1 VLSEGLVDAHVA
13 LVIHEPEGDFGD
25 AGGPFFDLDAVELID
40 VDAREAVDFVEGH
53 VLLALVDLFEEIE
66 FEETELAVGDDEEV
80 AAAACGIEEL

>member
-1 VLSEGLVDAHVA
+1 MSQR
-13 LVIHEPEGDFGD
+13 
-25 AGGPFFDLDAVELID
+25 
-40 VDAREAVDFVEGH
+40 AREAVDFVEGH